1 MNDILLSILTG
12 SGFITGLFSIVLYKL
27 RKADEDRK
35 ANQAQAD
42 KRMKRI
48 EANTAKLA
56 EHEEIM
62 KDMIAIANELKQATK
77 LNGEGTKVTM
87 RHMLKMYHAEFMAQ
101 GYITTDQK
109 TIFLEC
115 YQVYEAKGGNG
126 VAVGWKKAI
135 ESLPVRD
142 DIPTVSPFLRVL
154 RGDKNEGH

>member
-1 MNDILLSILTG
+1 MNDILISILTG

-42 KRMKRI
+42 ERMKRI

-56 EHEEIM
+56 KHDQVM
-62 KDMIAIANELKQATK
+62 KDLIEVAHELKTATEI
-77 LNGEGTKVTM
+77 NGEGTKVTM

-142 DIPTVSPFLRVL
+142 DIPTVSPFLQVL